1 MTLLRSCKILGR
13 KPIFGN
19 VIGKKKVTIKHIF
32 LFNTVWQSFPRFLVV
47 SIMKMLLE
55 MELMVF

>member
-1 MTLLRSCKILGR
+1 MMALMRFVKLRAENPISGDVRKKI
-13 KPIFGN
+13 
-19 VIGKKKVTIKHIF
+19 VIKHICMF
-32 LFNTVWQSFPRFLVV
+32 KTVWQGFPRFLVV